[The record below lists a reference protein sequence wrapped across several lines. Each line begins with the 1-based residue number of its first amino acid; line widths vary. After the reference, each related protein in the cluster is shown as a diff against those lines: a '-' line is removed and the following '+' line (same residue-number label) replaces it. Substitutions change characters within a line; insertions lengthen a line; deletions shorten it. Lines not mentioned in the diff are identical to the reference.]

1 MRLAKYRLAS
11 DKIRLSYTETR
22 VDIDRLDISIYV
34 NYICLGILSETVN
47 ACLVVILVMVVQY
60 A

>member
-11 DKIRLSYTETR
+11 NKIKLSYTETR
-22 VDIDRLDISIYV
+22 VDIDRLDISIYM

-47 ACLVVILVMVVQY
+47 AYLVVILVMVV
-60 A
+60 

>member
-34 NYICLGILSETVN
+34 NYICLAILSETVN
-47 ACLVVILVMVVQY
+47 ACLVVVLVMVVRY

>member
-22 VDIDRLDISIYV
+22 VDIDRLDISIYM

-47 ACLVVILVMVVQY
+47 AYLVVILAMVV
-60 A
+60 